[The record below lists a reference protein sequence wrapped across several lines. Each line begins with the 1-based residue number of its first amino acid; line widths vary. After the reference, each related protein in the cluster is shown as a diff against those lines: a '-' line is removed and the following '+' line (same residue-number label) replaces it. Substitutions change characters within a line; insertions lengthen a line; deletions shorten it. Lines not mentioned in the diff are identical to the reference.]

1 MRLSRRL
8 SCSQTLRAC
17 RVPAPMTSGSV
28 YLSYLSPRPTSSRV
42 VAENAIASRSFAKG
56 RAEDAAGLPKPD
68 KIPDDASFLHR
79 VNSTLRQY
87 QLESLVVFAGSSI
100 SGFGGFFAVAWLSGM
115 DFTSLAVGS
124 LLHLVTKRPRMASV
138 ILTFRVL
145 PPAQRRLR
153 DCN

>member
-1 MRLSRRL
+1 MPVPGRLSGRL
-8 SCSQTLRAC
+8 SCSRAC
-17 RVPAPMTSGSV
+17 RIPAPMTSGTV
-28 YLSYLSPRPTSSRV
+28 YLSPRPTSSRV
-42 VAENAIASRSFAKG
+42 VAEHAIASRSFAAKS
-56 RAEDAAGLPKPD
+56 RAEDVAGLPKPD
-68 KIPDDASFLHR
+68 EILVDDSFVHR

-145 PPAQRRLR
+145 PAQRRLR
-153 DCN
+153 DCH